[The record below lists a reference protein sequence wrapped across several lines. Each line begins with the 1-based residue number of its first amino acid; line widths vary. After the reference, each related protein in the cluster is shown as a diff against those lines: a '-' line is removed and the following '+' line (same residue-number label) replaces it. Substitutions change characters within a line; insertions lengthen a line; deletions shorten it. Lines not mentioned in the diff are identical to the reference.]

1 MRRLALTI
9 AVALAAGCVPAP
21 TTTASPSAS
30 PSPTARATPTVT
42 LAAASPSPAP
52 TPSFSGPLRL
62 TRVTI
67 PQEVAYEVLP
77 YGNDATGRAIFRLVV
92 FDLGAGRLMEAG
104 QVAVD
109 QPSGSPVQADVR
121 SSASRDG
128 RVVVLTA
135 TQPSGATTIYAVR
148 PETAE
153 FRQLAAEPA
162 HYGDAVV
169 SPDGSTYAFTGASS
183 DAAVRGIW
191 VGPTTGGP
199 VRQLVRDIANTVP
212 PAALAF
218 SDGTEWLA
226 FTVIFGEGDV
236 VVGVVRPTGS
246 ARIDRAA
253 RALVGDG
260 RLLGAGS
267 QVDWRGGEKALLVRS
282 GRSLFGGVNSV
293 ASYDVVSG
301 RARELYRP
309 TTDIVIDHV
318 AWHPAVDRY
327 VEMER
332 PCCMIGGAVA
342 WLRYVDGRAPVKLA
356 DGLMVSPPWWSRDG
370 SRLFALVG
378 GDDSQGGVTDLLTR
392 RSVLSYCKRSLAP
405 PCT

>member
-1 MRRLALTI
+1 MRL
-9 AVALAAGCVPAP
+9 V
-21 TTTASPSAS
+21 
-30 PSPTARATPTVT
+30 
-42 LAAASPSPAP
+42 
-52 TPSFSGPLRL
+52 
-62 TRVTI
+62 RVTI
-67 PQEVAYEVLP
+67 PQEFAYEVLP
-77 YGNDATGRAIFRLVV
+77 YGNDATGRAIFRLAL
-92 FDLGAGRLMEAG
+92 FDLGAGKIQEAG

-109 QPSGSPVQADVR
+109 QPPGSQVQADLA

-153 FRQLAAEPA
+153 FKQLAVEPA
-162 HYGDAVV
+162 HSGTAVV
-169 SPDGSTYAFTGASS
+169 SPDGSTYAFTGASL

-199 VRQLVRDIANTVP
+199 VRQLVRDGANVVP
-212 PAALAF
+212 PTALAF

-246 ARIDRAA
+246 ARIDRAT

-260 RLLGAGS
+260 RLLGAGW
-267 QVDWRGGEKALLVRS
+267 QVDWRGGEKALLVRN
-282 GRSLFGGVNSV
+282 GRSFFGGENSV
-293 ASYDVVSG
+293 TSYDLVSG
-301 RARELYRP
+301 RFRELYRP
-309 TTDIVIDHV
+309 TTDIVVDHV
-318 AWHPAVDRY
+318 AWHPSLDRY
-327 VEMER
+327 VELER
-332 PCCMIGGAVA
+332 PVCCGVTGETV
-342 WLRYVDGRAPVKLA
+342 WLRYVDGRAPAKLVES
-356 DGLMVSPPWWSRDG
+356 LMIGPPWWSRDG

-378 GDDSQGGVTDLLTR
+378 GDDSQGAVIDVLSR
-392 RSVLSYCKRSLAP
+392 RTVVSYCKRSLAP